1 MPRYYADGKSKEF
14 RGLLLKLC
22 AFAAFLG
29 GIGLLIAIVFG
40 RQVLTLIYEAQ
51 YAEYQNEFIWVMFGS
66 LLYFVGPFLNYGVTA
81 TRAFNRGP
89 ASLCGDDGRHAE
101 RCGDPH
107 PESRHP
113 RRGVDP
119 LRRRYVEYLD
129 AHRGLHGSAPT
140 SAPRGNTIATSRDM
154 APSTSKVGRLPLIYR
169 MHGAVYR
176 ALTAFGHVTIRGIH
190 VFTVV
195 ANLLNRFAFKTYLSD
210 PRALEAAT
218 KEGFRML
225 VPLND
230 QSSASVM
237 FRGEYDTDQSKA
249 IANLLSVTSAMLDIG
264 ANLGYFSLLAAQNTK
279 PDFPIIAVEPNAELC
294 ELIGSSIGLNGFGN
308 VSVVRAAAGEAVG
321 RANLELDIRRSS
333 NATVTFEGTES
344 ESAVDVLT
352 VDTLAERLPDEL
364 EAPPLVKIDVE
375 GLGDPRPERRSRSAI
390 DRSDRA
396 VRGFPTIGRADRPP
410 PRGARLRR
418 FGLFR
423 SVGRSR
429 PSRKEA
435 ANGCRHVSC
444 EFRRSCPSGTR
455 TSTAAVATRLPF

>member
-1 MPRYYADGKSKEF
+1 
-14 RGLLLKLC
+14 
-22 AFAAFLG
+22 
-29 GIGLLIAIVFG
+29 
-40 RQVLTLIYEAQ
+40 
-51 YAEYQNEFIWVMFGS
+51 
-66 LLYFVGPFLNYGVTA
+66 
-81 TRAFNRGP
+81 
-89 ASLCGDDGRHAE
+89 
-101 RCGDPH
+101 
-107 PESRHP
+107 
-113 RRGVDP
+113 
-119 LRRRYVEYLD
+119 
-129 AHRGLHGSAPT
+129 
-140 SAPRGNTIATSRDM
+140 M

-210 PRALEAAT
+210 PRALETAT

-237 FRGEYDTDQSKA
+237 FRGEYDTDQAKA

-352 VDTLAERLPDEL
+352 VDTLAECLPDEL

-375 GLGDPRPERRSRSAI
+375 GLEIPVLNGGRGVLSTGAIALCEVSRRSAERIGPLLAELGYVALDYFGRSVDLDLLGKRRQTDVVMCPAN
-390 DRSDRA
+390 
-396 VRGFPTIGRADRPP
+396 FADRVRVALEQAPQQQPP
-410 PRGARLRR
+410 GYPSNHVRDLR
-418 FGLFR
+418 
-423 SVGRSR
+423 
-429 PSRKEA
+429 
-435 ANGCRHVSC
+435 
-444 EFRRSCPSGTR
+444 
-455 TSTAAVATRLPF
+455 